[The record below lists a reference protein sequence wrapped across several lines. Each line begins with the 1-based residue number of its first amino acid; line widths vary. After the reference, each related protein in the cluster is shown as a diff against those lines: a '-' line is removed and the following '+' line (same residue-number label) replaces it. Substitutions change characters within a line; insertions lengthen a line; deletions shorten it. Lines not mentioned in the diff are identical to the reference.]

1 MKVVNEF
8 DIHEVTYEYGDDV
21 QKEFHQEIM
30 DGRGYTVVDN
40 SVTIFNNRI
49 NISTFNPNRV
59 TYRKACVRG
68 DHFL

>member
-8 DIHEVTYEYGDDV
+8 DIHEVTYEYGDDI

-30 DGRGYTVVDN
+30 DGRGYTVVDS
-40 SVTIFNNRI
+40 SVTIYNSHI
-49 NISTFNPNRV
+49 LVSTFNPNRV

-68 DHFL
+68 DKY